1 MVELTEFI
9 IASRANKIIR
19 NSKLTDISYTGLN
32 KAEYGFY
39 NDTTQIKL
47 NTLNDNSSYQLQKRL
62 EDILYLIF
70 PGTKCQR
77 FIGVEDT
84 IDDRYF
90 YPITVATIFSNDKK
104 AFIPFF
110 FGKETLFIISP
121 FVRKE
126 ETSFIGDKFVIPICK
141 ISEINTET
149 LLVNLDTEITK
160 PCPDNE
166 NTIYGPASLA
176 ERFRIIIDELTDII
190 SPICSAIQKA
200 FPSFEYSVE
209 SEVISSKE
217 KGYYRLYERFGME
230 AELMVDKDLGLLEN
244 PQDIIA
250 DIDFLPIVLKNEEDD
265 KTRYLTLTL
274 LEKQDNESS
283 RVIRNVRLE
292 KEINEPRSTDEIV
305 SRITGN
311 LDETK
316 PKGVINELL
325 VLRETGNIYPLIS
338 LDDSEF
344 YSNKKIVFILNGE
357 VVDTLP
363 IEDIYELRKGYPEVK
378 EVNKIT
384 DDGRE
389 YIHAEEGV
397 ADILSTIKEIGI
409 RAGSTLYGILA
420 PIVKLPKEM
429 ATTIFQFIRRTFLIK
444 QNTTQKE
451 LTEELKIKALND
463 DLDIFT
469 GKVERWL
476 EAGTIGIASFFL
488 CGNIIVGFLA
498 WYIFNKMAKQSRAR
512 AMEPLEHHVNTI
524 IQTVDMKIRF
534 AESEGDTKKI
544 EELMKY
550 RGHLLLMKHKVENY
564 KKEITGKTQLEY
576 SKVNEV
582 ERTGGGY

>member
-47 NTLNDNSSYQLQKRL
+47 NTLSDNNSYQLQKRL
-62 EDILYLIF
+62 EDILYLVF

-90 YPITVATIFSNDKK
+90 YPITVATIFSDNKK
-104 AFIPFF
+104 AYIPFF
-110 FGKETLFIISP
+110 FGKESLFIISP

-126 ETSFIGDKFVIPICK
+126 ETSFIGDKFIIPLCK
-141 ISEINTET
+141 ISEIDIET
-149 LLVNLDTEITK
+149 PLVNLDTKIVK

-166 NTIYGPASLA
+166 NTIYGTTSLA
-176 ERFRIIIDELTDII
+176 ERFRIIISELVEII
-190 SPICSAIQKA
+190 NPICTAIQKA

-217 KGYYRLYERFGME
+217 KGYYRLYEQYGME
-230 AELMVDKDLGLLEN
+230 AELMVDRDLGLLEN
-244 PQDIIA
+244 PGDIVSE
-250 DIDFLPIVLKNEEDD
+250 IDFLPIVLKNEETDES
-265 KTRYLTLTL
+265 RYLTLTL
-274 LEKQDNESS
+274 LEKEEVDNP
-283 RVIRNVRLE
+283 RIIRNVRLD
-292 KEINEPRSTDEIV
+292 KKITEPRGEIR
-305 SRITGN
+305 SAEEKNNDNR
-311 LDETK
+311 
-316 PKGVINELL
+316 VINDLL
-325 VLRETGNIYPLIS
+325 VLRETGNIYPLLA
-338 LDDSEF
+338 LDNSEF
-344 YSNKKIVFILNGE
+344 YSNKKILFILNGE
-357 VVDTLP
+357 IIDTLP
-363 IEDIYELRKGYPEVK
+363 IEDIYELRQGYPEVK

-384 DDGRE
+384 EDGRE
-389 YIHAEEGV
+389 YIHAEESI
-397 ADILSTIKEIGI
+397 ASIISTIKEIGI
-409 RAGSTLYGILA
+409 RAGSTLYGIVS

-429 ATTIFQFIRRTFLIK
+429 AVTVYQFIRRTFLIK

-451 LTEELKIKALND
+451 LTDELKIKALND
-463 DLDIFT
+463 DLDVFT

-476 EAGTIGIASFFL
+476 ESGVIGLTSFFL
-488 CGNIIVGFLA
+488 CGNIIVGVVVWF
-498 WYIFNKMAKQSRAR
+498 IFNRIAKNSRAK

-534 AESEGDTKKI
+534 AEAEGDTKKI

-564 KKEITGKTQLEY
+564 KKEITGKNQLEY

>member
-1 MVELTEFI
+1 MVVSFPHLCSI
-9 IASRANKIIR
+9 WSR
-19 NSKLTDISYTGLN
+19 L
-32 KAEYGFY
+32 
-39 NDTTQIKL
+39 
-47 NTLNDNSSYQLQKRL
+47 
-62 EDILYLIF
+62 
-70 PGTKCQR
+70 
-77 FIGVEDT
+77 
-84 IDDRYF
+84 
-90 YPITVATIFSNDKK
+90 
-104 AFIPFF
+104 
-110 FGKETLFIISP
+110 
-121 FVRKE
+121 
-126 ETSFIGDKFVIPICK
+126 
-141 ISEINTET
+141 
-149 LLVNLDTEITK
+149 
-160 PCPDNE
+160 
-166 NTIYGPASLA
+166 
-176 ERFRIIIDELTDII
+176 
-190 SPICSAIQKA
+190 SA
-200 FPSFEYSVE
+200 
-209 SEVISSKE
+209 
-217 KGYYRLYERFGME
+217 R
-230 AELMVDKDLGLLEN
+230 
-244 PQDIIA
+244 
-250 DIDFLPIVLKNEEDD
+250 
-265 KTRYLTLTL
+265 
-274 LEKQDNESS
+274 
-283 RVIRNVRLE
+283 RLE

-305 SRITGN
+305 SKITGN

-316 PKGVINELL
+316 SKGVINELL

-498 WYIFNKMAKQSRAR
+498 WYIFNRMAKQSRAR

>member
-90 YPITVATIFSNDKK
+90 YPITVATIFSNYKK

-141 ISEINTET
+141 ISEIDTET

-166 NTIYGPASLA
+166 DSIYGPAPLA
-176 ERFRIIIDELTDII
+176 ERFRIIINELTDII

-283 RVIRNVRLE
+283 RVIRNVRLA
-292 KEINEPRSTDEIV
+292 KEINEPRDTGMIGV
-305 SRITGN
+305 SR
-311 LDETK
+311 DEAK
-316 PKGVINELL
+316 PNGVINELL